1 MSRRVDGFVWLARHA
16 RRDEIVSF
24 VTGNRDAVP
33 DWMKHD
39 RALPKIQRDRA
50 VWKASFPPGGGKDV
64 SLREAAAKVYASDGF
79 EVSYQMVGNILEVYA
94 AGGPARRE
102 DQKRLKLKKHARR
115 AITRAVL
122 AQFDAQELTAV
133 QVAELIGNGAD
144 YRNATYW
151 LERMRE
157 VFAAEDAGRS
167 Q

>member
-1 MSRRVDGFVWLARHA
+1 MTRRVDGFVWLARHA
-16 RRDEIVSF
+16 RREEIVAF
-24 VTGNRDAVP
+24 VTGNRDAMP
-33 DWMKHD
+33 DWMLHD
-39 RALPKIQRDRA
+39 RALNEIKRDRA
-50 VWKASFPPGGGKDV
+50 VWKSAQSDDGKAP
-64 SLREAAAKVYASDGF
+64 SLRTIAQRTLADFKI
-79 EVSYQMVGNILEVYA
+79 EVSYQMVKNIVDVYA
-94 AGGPARRE
+94 AGGPPRRE
-102 DQKRLKLKKHARR
+102 DQKRLKLKRHAHS

-133 QVAELIGNGAD
+133 QVAALIGHGAD